1 MQVVWAHHARC
12 FARQQMNYIMGSTGH
27 SFVTD
32 WGFNP
37 PEKPHHR
44 PASCGYVLLQE
55 ECDLRTWDDTQRAFP
70 NVLTGALVGGPNL
83 YDEWEDN
90 HLDFVASE
98 VALDYNAALLSGV
111 LLHICMPTNFQGCS
125 LYRFG
130 HTSQGTHCEKHVH
143 VSVLRKTKD

>member
-1 MQVVWAHHARC
+1 MGADVQVVWAHHARC

-44 PASCGYVLLQE
+44 PASCGYVLLE
-55 ECDLRTWDDTQRAFP
+55 EICTLATWGNTQRAFP

-90 HLDFVASE
+90 HLDFIASE

-111 LLHICMPTNFQGCS
+111 LLHICMQPVTEFWE
-125 LYRFG
+125 RF
-130 HTSQGTHCEKHVH
+130 SPCCVAPA
-143 VSVLRKTKD
+143 